1 MKFYPLGK
9 DQETRPCIELEEGSV
24 HTDLE
29 VLFALIKGLIKAGAI
44 TKQQIKDEL

>member
-1 MKFYPLGK
+1 MKFFLYGK

-29 VLFALIKGLIKAGAI
+29 VIFALIKAIIKKGLL
-44 TKQQIKDEL
+44 TKQEIKDEL